1 MIGIVVGFA
10 AEARL
15 ARGLGGQT
23 AIGGGDAAGAARAAD
38 RLARAGAHALISFG
52 LAGGLDPGL
61 RAGALVIPDAVTVA
75 GGGHWNADP
84 SLARRL
90 GEAAGLVLSADAV
103 ITTAAAKQA
112 AWRRSAAI
120 AVDLESGAVATA
132 AAAHGLPFA
141 VLRAICDPAERDL
154 PPAALDAL
162 DAEGRIRPG
171 ALLRSL
177 ARQPGQIGALIA
189 LGREAARARQALL
202 ARVTAIGQLD

>member
-1 MIGIVVGFA
+1 MLGIVVGFA

-23 AIGGGDAAGAARAAD
+23 AIGGGDAAGAARAAG
-38 RLARAGAHALISFG
+38 RLARSGVHALLSFG
-52 LAGGLDPGL
+52 LAGGLDPAL
-61 RAGALVIPDAVTVA
+61 RPGALVIPDTLVTI
-75 GGGHWNADP
+75 GGDRWRTDP

-90 GEAAGLVLSADAV
+90 GPVAGILLAAEDILVTS
-103 ITTAAAKQA
+103 AAKQS

-120 AVDLESGAVATA
+120 AVDLESAAVAREA
-132 AAAHGLPFA
+132 AARGLPFA
-141 VLRAICDPAERDL
+141 ILRAVCDPAGRNL
-154 PPAALDAL
+154 PPAALTAL
-162 DAEGRIRPG
+162 DAEGRIRPA

-202 ARVTAIGQLD
+202 ARVTAIGRLD